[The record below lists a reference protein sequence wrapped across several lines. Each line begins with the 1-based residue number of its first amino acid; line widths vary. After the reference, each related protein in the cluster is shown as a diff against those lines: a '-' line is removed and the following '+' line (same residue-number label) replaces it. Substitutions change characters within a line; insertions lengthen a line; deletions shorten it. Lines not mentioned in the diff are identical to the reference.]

1 MHIAWEVRVRRH
13 TSGRARTKG
22 ADALVEVRN
31 DAGAGEAHCPLVR
44 ALPLLDV
51 RLRFTAH
58 PVSCSPDQLVLARL
72 QAVLQHVLH
81 ERAGLHGPSAR
92 RAAPHTWKPFHRCR
106 QGRACAGTRA
116 PRSSAA
122 VTSPLST
129 NARCS
134 TGSLSA
140 LRQKCWC
147 RLRRRRLAVCD
158 VGVARLRA
166 ACSRTSSHA
175 HESHAIPNM

>member
-92 RAAPHTWKPFHRCR
+92 GVVTPGSPSTDADRGAPVRA
-106 QGRACAGTRA
+106 RARRA
-116 PRSSAA
+116 
-122 VTSPLST
+122 L
-129 NARCS
+129 AR
-134 TGSLSA
+134 
-140 LRQKCWC
+140 
-147 RLRRRRLAVCD
+147 
-158 VGVARLRA
+158 
-166 ACSRTSSHA
+166 
-175 HESHAIPNM
+175 P